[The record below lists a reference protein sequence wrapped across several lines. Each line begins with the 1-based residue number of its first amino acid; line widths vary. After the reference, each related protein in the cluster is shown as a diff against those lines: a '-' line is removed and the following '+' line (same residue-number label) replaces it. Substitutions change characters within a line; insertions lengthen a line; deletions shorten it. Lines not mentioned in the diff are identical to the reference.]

1 MVTQVTARSEE
12 TISPP
17 LTAGKLADGA
27 AQQVI
32 KLQQLRQF
40 LQPLPERFPTDAVQC
55 RPALEI
61 FPHRKLRIQ
70 HRALEHDSEA
80 ALDAVGVRVQVGA
93 ADGNAAAVFGQLAA
107 DDVDGGGFARAI
119 DAEEG
124 EQLALFDAE
133 AEVLHRSH
141 FPEAFAEGLDF
152 HDVVHTLFLPG
163 RFFPLSRSDIR
174 E

>member
-27 AQQVI
+27 AQQVF

-40 LQPLPERFPTDAVQC
+40 LQPLPERFPADAVQR

-80 ALDAVGVRVQVGA
+80 ALDAVGVCVQVGA
-93 ADGNAAAVFGQLAA
+93 ADGDAAAVFRQLAA
-107 DDVDGGGFARAI
+107 DDVDGGGFARAV

-124 EQLALFDAE
+124 EQLSLLHAE
-133 AEVLHRSH
+133 AQVLYRLYLPKALAQVINPDDVMHI
-141 FPEAFAEGLDF
+141 FPVPPFS
-152 HDVVHTLFLPG
+152 V
-163 RFFPLSRSDIR
+163 
-174 E
+174 